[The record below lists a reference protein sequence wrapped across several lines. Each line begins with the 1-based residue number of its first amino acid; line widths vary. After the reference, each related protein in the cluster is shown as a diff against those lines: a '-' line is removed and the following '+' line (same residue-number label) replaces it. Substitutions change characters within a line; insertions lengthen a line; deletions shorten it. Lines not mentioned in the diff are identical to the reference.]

1 MTIQLK
7 QLVEIPVD
15 GVHIEGVLE
24 LPANAIGIVLFAHG
38 SGSSRRSPRN
48 NFVARVL
55 REHGIGTL
63 LMDLLTL
70 AEDLDY
76 QTRFDIPLLTRRL
89 MDTTRWVRAIPTT
102 GDLPVGYFGAS
113 TGAAAALQAAA
124 ALRQDIRAVVSRGGR
139 PDLAGKR
146 DLSKVTAPTLLLRGA
161 ESDLLTQDTARA
173 MAERGPRAQCV
184 EFAGVGHAPTLVA
197 ADQIAAVRDFL
208 AAA

>member
-63 LMDLLTL
+63 LMDLLRRHAPA
-70 AEDLDY
+70 AEVASFRFKAVRPTFDLDAFRVNGEP
-76 QTRFDIPLLTRRL
+76 QADGKTVKLWSQDHEGWLT
-89 MDTTRWVRAIPTT
+89 MDATAT
-102 GDLPVGYFGAS
+102 
-113 TGAAAALQAAA
+113 
-124 ALRQDIRAVVSRGGR
+124 LR
-139 PDLAGKR
+139 
-146 DLSKVTAPTLLLRGA
+146 
-161 ESDLLTQDTARA
+161 
-173 MAERGPRAQCV
+173 
-184 EFAGVGHAPTLVA
+184 
-197 ADQIAAVRDFL
+197 
-208 AAA
+208 

>member
-70 AEDLDY
+70 AEDRLPD
-76 QTRFDIPLLTRRL
+76 PL
-89 MDTTRWVRAIPTT
+89 
-102 GDLPVGYFGAS
+102 
-113 TGAAAALQAAA
+113 
-124 ALRQDIRAVVSRGGR
+124 
-139 PDLAGKR
+139 
-146 DLSKVTAPTLLLRGA
+146 
-161 ESDLLTQDTARA
+161 
-173 MAERGPRAQCV
+173 
-184 EFAGVGHAPTLVA
+184 
-197 ADQIAAVRDFL
+197 
-208 AAA
+208 

>member
-139 PDLAGKR
+139 PDLAE
-146 DLSKVTAPTLLLRGA
+146 A
-161 ESDLLTQDTARA
+161 
-173 MAERGPRAQCV
+173 
-184 EFAGVGHAPTLVA
+184 
-197 ADQIAAVRDFL
+197 
-208 AAA
+208 

>member
-89 MDTTRWVRAIPTT
+89 MDTTRWCRPSRQPATCRWVTSAPAQVRQPR
-102 GDLPVGYFGAS
+102 Y
-113 TGAAAALQAAA
+113 
-124 ALRQDIRAVVSRGGR
+124 R
-139 PDLAGKR
+139 
-146 DLSKVTAPTLLLRGA
+146 LLL
-161 ESDLLTQDTARA
+161 
-173 MAERGPRAQCV
+173 PCV
-184 EFAGVGHAPTLVA
+184 RT
-197 ADQIAAVRDFL
+197 
-208 AAA
+208 

>member
-63 LMDLLTL
+63 LMDLLL
-70 AEDLDY
+70 WVLM
-76 QTRFDIPLLTRRL
+76 RR
-89 MDTTRWVRAIPTT
+89 VR
-102 GDLPVGYFGAS
+102 LV
-113 TGAAAALQAAA
+113 L
-124 ALRQDIRAVVSRGGR
+124 GR
-139 PDLAGKR
+139 KW
-146 DLSKVTAPTLLLRGA
+146 
-161 ESDLLTQDTARA
+161 SD
-173 MAERGPRAQCV
+173 P
-184 EFAGVGHAPTLVA
+184 
-197 ADQIAAVRDFL
+197 
-208 AAA
+208 